1 MRSNLCAAIF
11 FLSQVVLTTQTTVI
25 KIGHI
30 YYFEAERAVMQMAY
44 EDMKEQNLLPDVYE
58 IQVITRMGCASYNA
72 SLPIIFGVKEATDL
86 YFKEN
91 VKVFFGSPCS
101 EEAVVIGQMAATVN
115 WNIPLIGYLAS
126 DDTLTNKAIYSTL
139 VRTGVVS
146 QNFFAQAVTF
156 LVQKNGWKKVAY
168 VGSDALGS
176 TLNRQAIVPSLTSAG
191 VTVYQMVIPLSSTW
205 QSVANSKAI
214 VDLKANARVVFI
226 MLNSEMNASVP
237 FMAAAHSLGYT
248 EDPDFIFIII
258 SSQSNFASRPWDSNY
273 DGMSYSY
280 LREAYEGAYII
291 RVTGQ
296 DFATVKKFRQ
306 RLLASQQYTNPIGND
321 AQIIPMYDAVV
332 LFLTALN
339 RSWADT
345 RNESLYANGA
355 VMFDYM
361 KNVVYQG
368 FSGKVFINN
377 NGDRIPS
384 YEFVLLPK
392 QVDRAYTVLMSIDA
406 TRLNGCD
413 PVAKGNL
420 CYPYNITV
428 TDDYRSVI
436 WPPDHPICGY
446 RHELC
451 DNTLYYVLGGT
462 LMAAAIGIAVI
473 FYAVRKRK
481 QRLIYLMPWQVP
493 LDSIKMLSSGTVV

>member
-1 MRSNLCAAIF
+1 MLSNLFAGIF

-58 IQVITRMGCASYNA
+58 IQVISRMGCALYNTNL
-72 SLPIIFGVKEATDL
+72 SILHGVKEATDL

-91 VKVFFGSPCS
+91 ARVLFGSPCS
-101 EEAVVIGQMAATVN
+101 EETVVIGQMAATVN
-115 WNIPLIGYLAS
+115 WNVPLIGYLAS
-126 DDTLTNKAIYSTL
+126 DDALSNKAIYST
-139 VRTGVVS
+139 VARTGVVS
-146 QNFFAQAVTF
+146 QNFFAQAIKF

-168 VGSDALGS
+168 VGSDIFAS
-176 TLNRQAIVPSLTSAG
+176 TLNRQSVVSELTSAG
-191 VTVYQMVIPLSSTW
+191 VAVYQMVIPLSSTW

-214 VDLKANARVVFI
+214 VDLKANARVVFV

-248 EDPDFIFIII
+248 EDPEFVFVIIV
-258 SSQSNFASRPWDSNY
+258 SQSTFTSRPWDSNY

-296 DFATVKKFRQ
+296 DFATVTKFRQ
-306 RLLASQQYTNPIGND
+306 KLLASQQYTNPIGND
-321 AQIIPMYDAVV
+321 AYVMPIYDAVV
-332 LFLTALN
+332 LYLTALN
-339 RSWADT
+339 RSWADS

-355 VMFDYM
+355 VMFEYM

-368 FSGKVFINN
+368 FTGKVFINN

-392 QVDRAYTVLMSIDA
+392 QVNRAYTVLMSIDA

-413 PVAKGNL
+413 PIAKGNL

-428 TDDYRSVI
+428 TDDYHSVI

-451 DNTLYYVLGGT
+451 DNTLYFILGGT

-473 FYAVRKRK
+473 FYAVKKRK